1 MVVIDQNNLADALY
15 EENLKIILFKTKNI
29 LANKN
34 IDKIESLLKSALE
47 FTTEHPVIGEIVDLT
62 HLRGNFTNVLK
73 YLLNDYYPIMFD
85 RGMKRAAYIISDD
98 LIALGLVQR
107 ICEENKLVETRIF
120 TDLKKAKKW
129 VSIPK

>member
-1 MVVIDQNNLADALY
+1 MVVIDQNNLADAFY
-15 EENLKIILFKTKNI
+15 AEDLKIILFKTKNI

-34 IDKIESLLKSALE
+34 TDKIESLLKSALE

-62 HLRGNFTNVLK
+62 HLRGNFTNILK

-129 VSIPK
+129 VSIRK